1 MLLEG
6 TGKRGDLTGPSSQIA
21 SLLPRGSKSNRYEA
35 VTFHTSRLAKCGCVW
50 DVLTVIEHG
59 RRIYKMRSSHWILK
73 DMSGFEKMEM
83 REDSQKDQG
92 GKGSGAQHI

>member
-1 MLLEG
+1 
-6 TGKRGDLTGPSSQIA
+6 
-21 SLLPRGSKSNRYEA
+21 
-35 VTFHTSRLAKCGCVW
+35 
-50 DVLTVIEHG
+50 
-59 RRIYKMRSSHWILK
+59 MRSSHWILK